1 MSPSSPWHFTAT
13 LLRTAS
19 ETTLISVRPSTA
31 TVDYPHHLVVAF
43 LSHQGIHCT
52 TSLFPLYFVH
62 YATVFSGLNNLLSN
76 CQYAQSSTVSVHSL
90 CLSTSCRTTIDPI
103 QHRKLNHSLSTTAWD
118 APPLAAYAQH
128 REFSGGLIGDAI
140 HTQPNRHGGAEPNRQ
155 RFRWDQTTQLRMHR
169 PTQILTSAIANNAGP
184 SSTLTFARNAQPH
197 AMSPSAAN
205 ICKCFG
211 GTLRRHNGQ
220 HTTSPNESNASALEL
235 HCWTCRL
242 RAQCSTSNFCPQDV
256 TANKSLPISARE
268 WSTYRVANL
277 DTWIR

>member
-140 HTQPNRHGGAEPNRQ
+140 HTQPNRHGGLGSAGTFNYVCS
-155 RFRWDQTTQLRMHR
+155 TTQPRTI
-169 PTQILTSAIANNAGP
+169 PQLTS
-184 SSTLTFARNAQPH
+184 
-197 AMSPSAAN
+197 
-205 ICKCFG
+205 
-211 GTLRRHNGQ
+211 Q
-220 HTTSPNESNASALEL
+220 HP
-235 HCWTCRL
+235 
-242 RAQCSTSNFCPQDV
+242 P
-256 TANKSLPISARE
+256 
-268 WSTYRVANL
+268 
-277 DTWIR
+277 